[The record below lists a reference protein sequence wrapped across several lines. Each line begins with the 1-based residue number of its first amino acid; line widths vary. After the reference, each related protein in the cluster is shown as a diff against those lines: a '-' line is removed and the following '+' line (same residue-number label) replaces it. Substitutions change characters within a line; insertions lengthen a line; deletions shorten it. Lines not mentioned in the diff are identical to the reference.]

1 MIKNCFTKRYG
12 PHGLLTKGVLLI
24 EDGGSIERDD
34 AKVLCANILS
44 VKYDFL
50 REGGEILVAE
60 KPRHDWPTHGA
71 GGDFIYYDAHKFTS
85 PLDTINV

>member
-1 MIKNCFTKRYG
+1 MD
-12 PHGLLTKGVLLI
+12 VW
-24 EDGGSIERDD
+24 D
-34 AKVLCANILS
+34 ATILS

-50 REGGEILVAE
+50 REGGEFLEAE
-60 KPRHDWPTHGA
+60 KPQHDWPTHGA

>member
-1 MIKNCFTKRYG
+1 M
-12 PHGLLTKGVLLI
+12 P
-24 EDGGSIERDD
+24 IERDD

-50 REGGEILVAE
+50 REGGEFLEAE
-60 KPRHDWPTHGA
+60 KPQHDWPTHGA
-71 GGDFIYYDAHKFTS
+71 GAYFIYYDAHKFTS

>member
-1 MIKNCFTKRYG
+1 M
-12 PHGLLTKGVLLI
+12 PL
-24 EDGGSIERDD
+24 ERDD

-60 KPRHDWPTHGA
+60 KRVSEVSRKNKKGGCYHPR
-71 GGDFIYYDAHKFTS
+71 
-85 PLDTINV
+85 

>member
-1 MIKNCFTKRYG
+1 M
-12 PHGLLTKGVLLI
+12 P
-24 EDGGSIERDD
+24 IERDD

-71 GGDFIYYDAHKFTS
+71 GGGLYILRRSQIHITSRYDKR
-85 PLDTINV
+85 LNN